1 MGELLSVAIL
11 LSGVIM
17 TVRYGFVQRHI
28 GKSFAT
34 IFTKDNNG
42 EISSFG
48 ALCTTLAATLGTGN
62 IVGVAGAVALGG
74 PGALFWMIFA
84 ALLGMALK
92 YAECYVAVLTKGPF
106 YYIETVLGKRAGQLF
121 ALCGAAAGSISIG
134 TSLQMDSVIG
144 VLDTQRQSA
153 NFSVRSLII
162 CVITALLAGWVL
174 WGGAKGVVRFCEA
187 VIPVLSIGY
196 FVCCGVILWNFRSAI
211 PAALLS
217 IVKGAFCPTA
227 VLGGATGSVLKTMT
241 VGISRGVFSNEAGLG
256 SAPIA
261 AAAAGGS
268 PHQQGL
274 TAMCSVFL
282 DTVVICLISG
292 LCVVV
297 TGAYGKSGTT
307 RPEVVAFEMGL
318 GNLGVRLLV
327 LFLCIFAFTTIVGWY
342 YFASAC
348 FRYLTNDRFET
359 AFRIFYISMLLLTP
373 FVQSERLWVLADTL
387 NVGMALPNLTALLL
401 LKTKKQRV

>member
-1 MGELLSVAIL
+1 MSVLLSLAIL
-11 LSGVIM
+11 LSGCIM
-17 TVRYGFVQRHI
+17 TVRYGFVQKHL

-34 IFTKDNNG
+34 VFEKETKG
-42 EISSFG
+42 EISPFG

-92 YAECYVAVLTKGPF
+92 YAECYAAVLTKGPF
-106 YYIETVLGKRAGQLF
+106 YYIETVLGKRAGQVF

-144 VLDTQRQSA
+144 VLDTQRQTGA
-153 NFSVRSLII
+153 FSFRSFII
-162 CVITALLAGWVL
+162 CIITALLAGWVL
-174 WGGAKGVVRFCEA
+174 LGGAKGVVRFCEA

-196 FVCCGVILWNFRSAI
+196 FLCCGVILWNFRAAI
-211 PAALLS
+211 PEALLS

-227 VLGGATGSVLKTMT
+227 VLGGAGGSILKTMT

-268 PHQQGL
+268 PHKQGL
-274 TAMCSVFL
+274 MAMCSVFL
-282 DTVVICLISG
+282 DTVVICFISG

-297 TGAYGKSGTT
+297 TGAYAEPASA
-307 RPEVVAFEMGL
+307 RPEVLAFKTGL
-318 GNLGVRLLV
+318 GSTGVKLLIV
-327 LFLCIFAFTTIVGWY
+327 FLCIFAFTTIVGWY

-348 FRYLTNDRFET
+348 FRYLTHNRFET
-359 AFRIFYISMLLLTP
+359 VFRIFYISMLLLAP

-387 NVGMALPNLTALLL
+387 NFGMALLNLTALLL
-401 LKTKKQRV
+401 LKFKKSRV